1 MVYKYDLKQK
11 IKNGVMTSQEAIEK
25 FQSEQS
31 DTPAQKGDRI
41 RDIAYLLNP

>member
-31 DTPAQKGDRI
+31 DTPAQNG
-41 RDIAYLLNP
+41 IAIAAIA